1 MAEASL
7 GVDTGKTK
15 LQVHLLRADG
25 RKRRKA
31 VDNTPDGH
39 EHLMTWLDRHADA
52 PVRVVIEATG
62 RYWMDLAM
70 TLHRAAGITVSVVN
84 PARIKYFQRVQL
96 GRGKSDRIDAR
107 AIAEFGRTIQPGA
120 WTPPPAAVLRLRDL
134 VRTREQLV
142 EDITAHRNQ
151 LQAGGVCA
159 PAQRILKQTIADL
172 RRQLDEVDQ
181 AIRAEIA
188 ADPELARRHALLLS
202 IPGIGSIA
210 AAGIL
215 VELPDVGLFRH
226 AKQVAAY
233 AGLSPAPDQ
242 SGETRD
248 KPARLCRVGNPNLR
262 SILYMPALS
271 ARRANPCVHA
281 LDARLARQQRL
292 AGKQRVAAAMRKL
305 LVLCYGVLKTGQPF
319 DPNWAQQ
326 PA

>member
-39 EHLMTWLDRHADA
+39 AHLRHWLTQHADA

-62 RYWMDLAM
+62 RYWIDLAM
-70 TLHRAAGITVSVVN
+70 ALHDAGITVSVVN
-84 PARIKYFQRVQL
+84 PARIKNFQRAQL
-96 GRGKSDRIDAR
+96 GRGKSDRIDAQ
-107 AIAEFGRTIQPGA
+107 AIAQFARTIQPAA

-134 VRTREQLV
+134 VRVREQLV
-142 EDITAHRNQ
+142 AHITAHRNQ
-151 LQAGGVCA
+151 LQAGGVGA
-159 PAQRILKQTIADL
+159 PAQPILEETTAEL
-172 RRQLDEVDQ
+172 RRQLAAVDR
-181 AIRAEIA
+181 AIRAEIE
-188 ADPELARRHALLLS
+188 ADPDLARRHALLVS
-202 IPGIGSIA
+202 IPGIGPSA

-226 AKQVAAY
+226 PKQVAAY

-242 SGETRD
+242 SGDTRD
-248 KPARLCRVGNPNLR
+248 KPARLCRVGNANLR
-262 SILYMPALS
+262 RLLYMPALS
-271 ARRANPCVHA
+271 ARRANPCVRD
-281 LDARLARQQRL
+281 LDARLAQQQRL
-292 AGKQRVAAAMRKL
+292 AGQQRVAAAMRKL
-305 LVLCYGVLKTGQPF
+305 LVLCYGVLKTGRPF

-326 PA
+326 AA

>member
-7 GVDTGKTK
+7 GVDTGKAK

-31 VDNTPDGH
+31 LDNTPDGH
-39 EHLMTWLDRHADA
+39 AHLMRWLAQHADA
-52 PVRVVIEATG
+52 AVRVVIEATG

-70 TLHRAAGITVSVVN
+70 ALHRAGITVSVVN
-84 PARIKYFQRVQL
+84 PARIKSFQRVQL

-107 AIAEFGRTIQPGA
+107 AIAQFARTIQPGP

-159 PAQRILKQTIADL
+159 PARRILDQTIAAL
-172 RRQLDEVDQ
+172 RRQLHQVDR

-188 ADPELARRHALLLS
+188 ADPELARRHALLVS
-202 IPGIGSIA
+202 VPGIGAIA

-226 AKQVAAY
+226 PKQVAAY
-233 AGLSPAPDQ
+233 AGLSPADDQ
-242 SGETRD
+242 SGESRD
-248 KPARLCRVGNPNLR
+248 KPARICRVGNPNLR
-262 SILYMPALS
+262 RILYMPALS
-271 ARRANPCVHA
+271 ARRANPCVRA
-281 LDARLARQQRL
+281 LDARLAREQRL
-292 AGKQRVAAAMRKL
+292 TGKQRVAAAMRKL
-305 LVLCYGVLKTGQPF
+305 LVLCYGVLKTGRPF
-319 DPNWAQQ
+319 DPHWAQQ
-326 PA
+326 TA

>member
-15 LQVHLLRADG
+15 LQLHLIRADG
-25 RKRRKA
+25 RKRKKA
-31 VDNTPDGH
+31 LDNTPDGH
-39 EHLMTWLDRHADA
+39 AHLLTWLRQHADA
-52 PVRVVIEATG
+52 PVRVVVEATG

-70 TLHRAAGITVSVVN
+70 ALYRADVTVSVVN

-107 AIAEFGRTIQPGA
+107 AIAEFARTLCPTA

-142 EDITAHRNQ
+142 EDINAHRNQ

-159 PAQRILKQTIADL
+159 PARRILEQTIDGL
-172 RRQLDEVDQ
+172 RRQLAEVDR

-188 ADPELARRHALLLS
+188 ADPELARRHALLVS
-202 IPGIGSIA
+202 IPGIGATA

-226 AKQVAAY
+226 PKQVAAY
-233 AGLSPAPDQ
+233 AGLSPAHDQ

-248 KPARLCRVGNPNLR
+248 KPARICRVGNPNLR
-262 SILYMPALS
+262 RMLYMPALS
-271 ARRANPCVHA
+271 ARRANPCVRA
-281 LDARLARQQRL
+281 LDARLAAQHRL
-292 AGKQRVAAAMRKL
+292 ARKQRVAAAMRKL
-305 LVLCYGVLKTGQPF
+305 LVLCYGVLKTGRPF